1 MRHFGFGICALILAG
16 CGGGGVT
23 ASEPAASGVLA
34 LTSGSGTVP
43 SVTSFRPSTGRAGA
57 GGVPNTFSLGAQQVY
72 TIPAGQGMLSVSLNG
87 PLGASFPVGTGA
99 TVTFHEALW
108 AADFDSRWEA
118 ETGSIEVEGV
128 PGNKYLIH
136 FRGIVMKRVSG
147 TGTFTLNGDLT
158 LARDDLA
165 FPAG

>member
-1 MRHFGFGICALILAG
+1 
-16 CGGGGVT
+16 
-23 ASEPAASGVLA
+23 
-34 LTSGSGTVP
+34 
-43 SVTSFRPSTGRAGA
+43 
-57 GGVPNTFSLGAQQVY
+57 
-72 TIPAGQGMLSVSLNG
+72 MLSVSLNG
-87 PLGASFPVGTGA
+87 PLGASFSVGTGA
-99 TVTFHEALW
+99 TVTFREALW

-147 TGTFTLNGDLT
+147 TGAFTLSGDLT
-158 LARDDLA
+158 LTRDDLA